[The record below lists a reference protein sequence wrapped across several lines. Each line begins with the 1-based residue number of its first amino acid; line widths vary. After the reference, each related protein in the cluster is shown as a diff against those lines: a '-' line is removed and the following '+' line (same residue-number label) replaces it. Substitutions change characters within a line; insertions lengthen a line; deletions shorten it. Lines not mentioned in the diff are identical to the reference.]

1 VRRAS
6 KLLVAAFVAFATA
19 VTIGTGPASATTA
32 RTQPNATV
40 AATSDSYL
48 LAAGLVARAGRYV
61 HIGADGRATLAR
73 AAGVTLSR
81 SERANVAVTI
91 DRYNSAASKAGTRSG
106 SAAISVTP
114 RVASAAKVRGPTCGW
129 SVSWH
134 FYWYGWTI
142 KFDGCLVDWLA
153 YAAAAIA
160 GVSALVAAIQ
170 AFLDVPFDVATI
182 LAGIA
187 AAGGGVMALHLKTCQ
202 QLGYHGGV
210 TYNDRFGILYPG
222 CY

>member
-1 VRRAS
+1 VRRTS
-6 KLLVAAFVAFATA
+6 QLLVAAFVAFATA

-40 AATSDSYL
+40 ASTSDSHL
-48 LAAGLVARAGRYV
+48 LSAGLVARAGRYV
-61 HIGADGRATLAR
+61 HIGADGRATLDS
-73 AAGVTLSR
+73 AAGVALSR
-81 SERANVAVTI
+81 SERALVAVTI

-106 SAAISVTP
+106 SSAPSVTP
-114 RVASAAKVRGPTCGW
+114 RVASAATVRGPTCAW

-142 KFDGCLVDWLA
+142 KFNACLVDWLA

-160 GVSALVAAIQ
+160 GLSALVAAIQ
-170 AFLDVPFDVATI
+170 AFLDVPADVAAI

-210 TYNDRFGILYPG
+210 TYNDRFGILYPA